1 MNSYNQPCFRRPVLR
16 RILTMHGE
24 SEGKRPGA
32 GVQGEVARLNNG
44 VTLNPSL
51 LMSAAAKKRKKVPSE
66 QRQHGRKTGVLPSSR
81 SPPKPPVPRA
91 NIREEKTVPSG
102 NG

>member
-1 MNSYNQPCFRRPVLR
+1 
-16 RILTMHGE
+16 MHGE

-51 LMSAAAKKRKKVPSE
+51 LMSAAAKKKEKKE
-66 QRQHGRKTGVLPSSR
+66 KKAAETTRQENRCPPLLPSS
-81 SPPKPPVPRA
+81 SQAPRA
-91 NIREEKTVPSG
+91 QSKH
-102 NG
+102 